1 MQKRLSAVAL
11 LVVVLLLA
19 TATIAAAQGKTT
31 TVPPNISV
39 PQPGSNVIAGKWDKD
54 QAGCTIVVK
63 DANGNVLGSGV
74 IESDGTFKIYL
85 SRPLQTGEQITI
97 ESPCLTDPQ
106 GNPVLYVMGTIPVP
120 EAGTLLMLGVGLA
133 GLAGY
138 AGLRWR
144 ARK

>member
-39 PQPGSNVIAGKWDKD
+39 PQPGSNVIAGTWDKD

-97 ESPCLTDPQ
+97 ESPCLTDLQ
-106 GNPVLYVMGTIPVP
+106 GNPVLHVMGPIPVP